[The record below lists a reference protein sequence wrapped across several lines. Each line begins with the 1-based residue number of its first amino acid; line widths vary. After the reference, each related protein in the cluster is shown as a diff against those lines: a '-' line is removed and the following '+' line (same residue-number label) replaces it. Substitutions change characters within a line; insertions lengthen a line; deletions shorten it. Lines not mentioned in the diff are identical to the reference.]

1 MRAVVLEGYGGPEV
15 LHLREIPD
23 PEPGRGE
30 VRVAVEATALNR
42 ADVLQRLGKY
52 PPPGPKP
59 VFEVPGLEFAG
70 RVEQLGPEVAEWK
83 VGDRVFGLLAGGG
96 YAERVVAH
104 ERMLLPVPPG
114 VRWVEAAAIPEA
126 YFTAWDALV
135 DRAGLRPGETL
146 LVHAAAGGVGTAA
159 LQLARILGAGA
170 LWATTRTPAKGERLK
185 REGLADEVVVASEA
199 QEIARA
205 VVERTN
211 GRGAD
216 VIFDFVGGPYL
227 EANVAMAATGG
238 RIIGLSYLGG
248 ARGTLPLG
256 ALLFKRLTLVGT
268 TLRGRPIEEKMLLT
282 QRFRREVLPHVA
294 SGRVR
299 PILDRVVPLE
309 AIAEAHRLM
318 EENRTFGKVAVR
330 IGREEE

>member
-15 LHLREIPD
+15 LRLREVPD

-30 VRVAVEATALNR
+30 VRVAVQATALNR

-59 VFEVPGLEFAG
+59 AFEIPGLEFAG
-70 RVEQLGPEVAEWK
+70 RVEKLGPEVAEWK
-83 VGDRVFGLLAGGG
+83 VGDRVCGLLAGGG
-96 YAERVVAH
+96 YAERVVTH
-104 ERMLLPVPPG
+104 ERMLLPVPEG
-114 VRWVEAAAIPEA
+114 LRWAEAAALPEA

-135 DRAGLRPGETL
+135 ERAGLRPGEVL
-146 LVHAAAGGVGTAA
+146 LVHAAAGGVGVAA
-159 LQLARILGAGA
+159 LQLARMLGAGT
-170 LWATTRTPAKGERLK
+170 LWATTRTPAKAERLR
-185 REGLADEVVVASEA
+185 REGLADAVVAASEP
-199 QEIARA
+199 QEIARQ
-205 VVERTN
+205 VGERSG
-211 GRGAD
+211 GRGPD
-216 VIFDFVGGPYL
+216 VILDFVGGPYL
-227 EANVAMAATGG
+227 EANVALAAPGG
-238 RIIGLSYLGG
+238 RIVALSYLGG

-268 TLRGRPIEEKMLLT
+268 TLRGRPIEEKMVLT

-299 PILDRVVPLE
+299 PILDRVVRLE
-309 AIAEAHRLM
+309 EIAEAHRLM

-330 IGREEE
+330 IGGEEE

>member
-15 LHLREIPD
+15 LRVRDVPD

-42 ADVLQRLGKY
+42 ADVLERLGKY
-52 PPPGPKP
+52 PPPGPQP
-59 VFEVPGLEFAG
+59 AFEIPGLECAG
-70 RVEQLGPEVAEWK
+70 RVEKLGPDVTEWK

-96 YAERVVAH
+96 YAERVVTH
-104 ERMLLPVPPG
+104 ERMLLAVPEG
-114 VRWVEAAAIPEA
+114 LRWVEAAALPEA

-135 DRAGLRPGETL
+135 DRAGFRPGEAL
-146 LVHAAAGGVGTAA
+146 LVHAAASGVGTAA
-159 LQLARILGAGA
+159 LQLARLVGAGA
-170 LWATTRTPAKGERLK
+170 LWATTRTPEKGDRLR
-185 REGLADEVVVASEA
+185 REGLADEVIVAAEA

-205 VVERTN
+205 LGARTG

-216 VIFDFVGGPYL
+216 VILDFVGGPYL
-227 EANVAMAATGG
+227 EANVALAAPGG
-238 RIIGLSYLGG
+238 RIVTLSYLGG

-268 TLRGRPIEEKMLLT
+268 TLRGRPIEEKMVLT

-294 SGRVR
+294 SGRIR
-299 PILDRVVPLE
+299 PILDRVVRLE
-309 AIAEAHRLM
+309 EIAEAHRWM
-318 EENRTFGKVAVR
+318 EENRTFGKIAVR
-330 IGREEE
+330 VGREEE

>member
-15 LHLREIPD
+15 LRLREVPD

-59 VFEVPGLEFAG
+59 AFEIPGLEFAG
-70 RVEQLGPEVAEWK
+70 RVEKLGPEVAEWK

-96 YAERVVAH
+96 YAERVVTH
-104 ERMLLPVPPG
+104 ERMLLPVPEG
-114 VRWVEAAAIPEA
+114 LRWVEAAALPEA

-135 DRAGLRPGETL
+135 ERAGLRPGEAL
-146 LVHAAAGGVGTAA
+146 LVHAAAGGVGVAA
-159 LQLARILGAGA
+159 LQLARMLGAGA
-170 LWATTRTPAKGERLK
+170 LWATTRTPAKAERLR
-185 REGLADEVVVASEA
+185 REGLADAVVAASEP
-199 QEIARA
+199 QEIARQ
-205 VVERTN
+205 VGERSG

-216 VIFDFVGGPYL
+216 VILDFVGGPYL
-227 EANVAMAATGG
+227 EANVALAAPGG
-238 RIIGLSYLGG
+238 RIVALSYLGG
-248 ARGTLPLG
+248 ARGTLSVG

-268 TLRGRPIEEKMLLT
+268 TLRGRPIEEKMVLT

-299 PILDRVVPLE
+299 PILDRVVRLE
-309 AIAEAHRLM
+309 EIAEAHRLM